1 MRNVLMKLRDG
12 DVLKLKVKTAFKQ
25 RTMKCYLKDLTR
37 KKNRKF
43 LLELNKSNW
52 SVKILTL
59 IKLQ

>member
-1 MRNVLMKLRDG
+1 MKLRDG

-25 RTMKCYLKDLTR
+25 KTMKCYLKDLTR

-43 LLELNKSNW
+43 LLELNKSNC